1 MIKSLLERLRRRVP
15 SHADFLPDPEEI
27 ERTPVPFAAHAA
39 VLLLAALVAIA
50 IAWASFA
57 EIDMIVVARGRLI
70 TPQANIVVQPLETA
84 VVQSVDVRVG
94 QIVKKGQALVSLDP
108 TFVAADAAQL
118 RARLESLDSQVQRLE
133 SELQGGRAPVPAGA
147 SADARLQSSLQHE
160 KLENYRQRLLRLDE
174 AIGRAKAGIV
184 TNARDQQVL
193 GSRVRS
199 LAEIEAMQEKL
210 HAQNYGARLKLLEAR
225 EKRQEVERDLEQAVN
240 RAAELRRELALAEA
254 ERAAF
259 IKEWRQKAMEE
270 LVTVRR
276 DRDAVAEQL
285 QKAERRSALVVL
297 TAPADAVVLDVAK
310 RSIGSVAREAEPLV
324 TLVPLNTELEAEVQI
339 ETDDVGYVKTGDPVR
354 IKFDAYPFQRH
365 GTIEGKLRTVSE
377 DSFQRERGA
386 AIGRSDL
393 FYLGRVKV
401 GQMKLKR
408 VPAETRLVPGMTLT
422 AEIAVGRQR
431 VISYFAY
438 PLIKGFDE
446 AIREPA
452 PRG

>member
-1 MIKSLLERLRRRVP
+1 MKALLERLRRRA
-15 SHADFLPDPEEI
+15 SQRLGTEFLSDPEEI
-27 ERTPVPFAAHAA
+27 DRTPVPFAAHAA
-39 VLLLAALVAIA
+39 VILLASLVVIA
-50 IAWASFA
+50 ILWASLS

-94 QIVKKGQALVSLDP
+94 QIVKKGQQLVSLDP
-108 TFVAADAAQL
+108 TFVQADASQL
-118 RARLESLDSQVQRLE
+118 RARLDSLDSQVQRLE
-133 SELQGGRAPVPAGA
+133 SELQGKFTALASS
-147 SADARLQSSLQHE
+147 SADARLQSSLYHE
-160 KLENYRQRLLRLDE
+160 KQENYRQRLLRLDE
-174 AIGRAKAGIV
+174 AIGRAKAGLT
-184 TNARDQQVL
+184 TNTRDQQVL
-193 GSRVRS
+193 GARVRS

-225 EKRQEVERDLEQAVN
+225 EKRQEVERDLETAVN
-240 RAAELRRELALAEA
+240 RQAELKRELASAEA

-259 IKEWRQKAMEE
+259 VKEWRQKAMEE
-270 LVTVRR
+270 LVSARR

-285 QKAERRSALVVL
+285 QKADRRSALVIL
-297 TAPADAVVLDVAK
+297 TAPADAVVLDIAK

-365 GTIEGKLRTVSE
+365 GTIDGQLRTVSE
-377 DSFQRERGA
+377 DSFARERNTTV
-386 AIGRSDL
+386 GRSDL
-393 FYLGRVKV
+393 YYLGRVKV
-401 GQMKLKR
+401 GELKLKR
-408 VPAETRLVPGMTLT
+408 IPADARLVPGMTLT
-422 AEIAVGRQR
+422 AEISVGRQR

-438 PLIKGFDE
+438 PLIKGLDE